1 MEFSMRTKSKIIV
14 AGGILA
20 LIGFLVVLGLGDRGA
35 VDLYRLKIQKNR
47 LEDTNLELEKKNRQ
61 QYRIIERLKHDPDF
75 AEHIARTEHGM
86 VREDEII
93 ILKKDK

>member
-1 MEFSMRTKSKIIV
+1 MRTRSKIIV

-35 VDLYRLKIQKNR
+35 VDLYRLKIQKNS
-47 LEDTNLELEKKNRQ
+47 LEDTNLELEIKNRQ
-61 QYRIIERLKHDPDF
+61 QYRIIERLKYDPDF

-93 ILKKDK
+93 ILKTDK